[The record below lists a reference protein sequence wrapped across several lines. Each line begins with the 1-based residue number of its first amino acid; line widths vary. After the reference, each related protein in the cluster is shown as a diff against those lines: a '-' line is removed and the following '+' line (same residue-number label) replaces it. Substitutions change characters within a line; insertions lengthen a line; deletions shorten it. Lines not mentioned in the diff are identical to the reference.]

1 MDADRLVKGPLSL
14 LAGAILT
21 GSISIFVR
29 FSGLGTVE
37 NVFFRAFLGAVVLAF
52 VIKGLGRSL
61 ISLKSPKL
69 LLAFCIL
76 NISMVFSYFVA
87 IEKLSAGTAA
97 LLLYTQPLYSIPLAY
112 LFLKEK
118 INKVTFL
125 SIPLSLVGLFL
136 LVSAYNFQS
145 NAGLLFGLLSGLL
158 FALMIIV
165 LKKLRQDMSSLKI
178 NFLNWAFASILLSP
192 VLLGLD
198 VSKINILAVLGLGI
212 IPTAIGVTL
221 FNRGLKYC
229 QIQYTA
235 VISLTEPIAAAVFGF
250 FVFSETLTLVQLFGA
265 TLILASIAVSA
276 LKNYT

>member
-1 MDADRLVKGPLSL
+1 MGKDDLVKGPLSL
-14 LAGAILT
+14 LAGAILI

-29 FSGLGTVE
+29 FSGLSTIE
-37 NVFFRAFLGAVVLAF
+37 NVFFRALVGAVVLGF

-61 ISLKSPKL
+61 VSMKSPKL

-87 IEKLSAGTAA
+87 IEKLSAGVAA

-125 SIPLSLVGLFL
+125 SVPLSLAGLFL
-136 LVSAYNFQS
+136 LVSAYSFQS
-145 NAGLLFGLLSGLL
+145 NMGLLFGLLSGVL

-178 NFLNWAFASILLSP
+178 NFLNWAFASVLLSP
-192 VLLGLD
+192 AILGLD
-198 VSKINILAVLGLGI
+198 ISKINFLAVLGMGI
-212 IPTAIGVTL
+212 IPTAVGLTL
-221 FNRGLKYC
+221 YNRGLKYC
-229 QIQYTA
+229 QVQYTA
-235 VISLTEPIAAAVFGF
+235 VISLAEPVAAAVFGF
-250 FVFSETLTLVQLFGA
+250 FVFSETFTLVQLFGA
-265 TLILASIAVSA
+265 ALILVGMALSA
-276 LKNYT
+276 LKNHA